1 MKKYVVIFVVSL
13 LFIFSAKI
21 SNALE
26 YTVDLSL
33 ALSEEYNDNIFLSP
47 DRVSDFITRVS
58 PGISLLARSVTS
70 EMRLGFS
77 PTFNIYSDNSDL
89 NYTGYSFTASG
100 LFTLSE
106 KMSLNITET
115 YLQSKD
121 PVDRRGISDIIN
133 LGPQFGLAEYRV
145 NVTSGTI
152 SYKLMG
158 NLIYTLGASYASVN
172 YKEPGFSDVN
182 TYSGN
187 MGLTYIKSD
196 RDTFTA
202 NVRYSK
208 YDYSPGSDSTAQE
221 YTLGVTHR
229 FTPTVTLGVTG
240 GVVITKIEDT
250 DATSTDFSGGVD
262 LTKTFERGMA
272 TLYYRQTAIA
282 GTGIGAAQPL
292 RTQTTGIRVSRD
304 LAEKWTGSLTAAYT
318 KYKST
323 EPPDVEIDETAFGA
337 DLRYSFRPWAT
348 LMLSYYYL
356 NHNDKVLNT
365 ADYHNNIVLLTLR
378 LAYSKRL

>member
-1 MKKYVVIFVVSL
+1 MKKYVVIFVVIL

-33 ALSEEYNDNIFLSP
+33 ALSEEYNDNIFLTH

-58 PGISLLARSVTS
+58 PGISLTARSVTS
-70 EMRLGFS
+70 EMRLGFA
-77 PTFNIYSDNSDL
+77 PTFNFYSDNSDL
-89 NYTGYSFTASG
+89 NYTGYSFTGSG
-100 LFTLSE
+100 LFRLSE

-121 PVDRRGISDIIN
+121 PVDRRGIVDIIN

-145 NVTSGTI
+145 NVTSAI
-152 SYKLMG
+152 LSYRLRG
-158 NLIYTLGASYASVN
+158 NLIYTLGATYSSVD
-172 YKEPGFSDVN
+172 YKEPGFSDVKI
-182 TYSGN
+182 YSGN
-187 MGLTYIKSD
+187 MGLTYIQSD

-202 NVRYSK
+202 SARYSK
-208 YDYSPGSDSTAQE
+208 YDYRPTSDATDQV

-229 FTPTVTLGVTG
+229 FTPTLTLGVTG

-250 DATSTDFSGGVD
+250 GATSTDFSGGVD

-272 TLYYRQTAIA
+272 TLYYRQTVTAATGSDA
-282 GTGIGAAQPL
+282 GQPL
-292 RTQTTGIRVSRD
+292 RAQTAGLRVSRD

-323 EPPDVEIDETAFGA
+323 EPPDVKIDETAFGA
-337 DLRYSFRPWAT
+337 GLTYNFRHWAT
-348 LMLSYYYL
+348 LTLSYYYL
-356 NHNDKVLNT
+356 NHNDKILNA
-365 ADYHNNIVLLTLR
+365 ADYNNNIVLLTLR
-378 LAYSKRL
+378 LAYSKKL